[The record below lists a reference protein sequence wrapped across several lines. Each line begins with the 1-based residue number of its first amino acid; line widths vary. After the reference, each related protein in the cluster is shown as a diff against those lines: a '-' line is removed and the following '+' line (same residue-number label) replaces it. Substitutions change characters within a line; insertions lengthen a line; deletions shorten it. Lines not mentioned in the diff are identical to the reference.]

1 MALADSGELLSVS
14 NIKHLQEKALLWKM
28 VSKLGVLKIHIQEN
42 YVTPL
47 YIFIIIL

>member
-1 MALADSGELLSVS
+1 MALDDSGELLSVS

-28 VSKLGVLKIHIQEN
+28 VSKLGVLKIHIQD